1 MKILALE
8 FSSARRSVAVVGVE
22 KQTPSLEYEISETGD
37 RETRAFGMIDEALR
51 LANIEREQV
60 ECLAVGLGPG
70 SYNGIRV
77 ALAIAQGWQLATEV
91 KLIGISSM
99 ECLTSQARAEGLRG
113 RAHFIV
119 DAQRNEIYWA
129 SFELK
134 DQECLSLQPLR
145 LATPDEVKSKIQQDD
160 LVLGPEVT
168 KWFAR
173 GQILQPRASQLGIL
187 AEQRNDFIA
196 AEKLEPIYLRE
207 TSFIKAPKPRS
218 VL

>member
-8 FSSARRSVAVVGVE
+8 FSSARRSVAIVGVE
-22 KQTPSLEYEISETGD
+22 KQPPSLEYEVSETGG
-37 RETRAFGMIDEALR
+37 RETRAFGMIDEVLR

-77 ALAIAQGWQLATEV
+77 AIAIAQGWQLATEV
-91 KLIGISSM
+91 KLIGMSSM
-99 ECLTSQARAEGLRG
+99 DCLASQARAEGLRG

-129 SFELK
+129 AFELT

-145 LATPDEVKSKIQQDD
+145 LATPDEAKSKIEEDD
-160 LVLGPEVT
+160 LVLGPEVK
-168 KWFAR
+168 KWFPQ
-173 GQILQPRASQLGIL
+173 GQMLQPRASQLGML
-187 AEQRNDFIA
+187 AQNRNNFVA

-207 TSFIKAPKPRS
+207 TVFVKAPKPRV